1 MSGDS
6 QFIKY
11 LHGRFTTVPH
21 PLLCLIN
28 SVHLFQSLFFS
39 NLISHKSDFSSKMD
53 VRLSVKNGHNPP
65 NHGRRRED
73 VRVMSSLVGPTYP
86 YDVNI
91 ESIQSCLDIATTS
104 SATIFYLVAMS
115 LWPWTTSTATSLRPN
130 KPILASSFDSHQTA
144 SDLLRLPINLLRLPI
159 NLLQLPIDLQL
170 QLPFDLLQLTT
181 TSFRPTTTSYR
192 PTTYFL
198 STYYN
203 FLSTYFNFLSTYYNF
218 LSTYYNFLSIYYN
231 FLSTY

>member
-1 MSGDS
+1 MADS
-6 QFIKY
+6 QRFHILCFVWSILFISFKVY
-11 LHGRFTTVPH
+11 SFQIWFLTKVTLVPKWMLGWVLKMGTTH
-21 PLLCLIN
+21 QT
-28 SVHLFQSLFFS
+28 S
-39 NLISHKSDFSSKMD
+39 
-53 VRLSVKNGHNPP
+53 
-65 NHGRRRED
+65 RRPED

-203 FLSTYFNFLSTYYNF
+203 FLSTY
-218 LSTYYNFLSIYYN
+218 YNFLSIYYN